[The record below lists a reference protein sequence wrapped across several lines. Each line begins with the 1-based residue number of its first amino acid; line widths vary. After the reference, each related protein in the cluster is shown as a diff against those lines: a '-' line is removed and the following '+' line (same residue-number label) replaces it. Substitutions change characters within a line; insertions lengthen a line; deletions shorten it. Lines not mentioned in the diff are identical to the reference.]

1 MHFLNNHAVPFLLA
15 ESHAAV
21 LQKEKDRRK
30 GSVSLA
36 DIVIIVVLAAC
47 SELTTSFGAVS

>member
-1 MHFLNNHAVPFLLA
+1 MHFLNNHPVPFLVA
-15 ESHAAV
+15 GSHATG

-30 GSVSLA
+30 GGISPGN
-36 DIVIIVVLAAC
+36 IVAIVVLAAC